1 MTSSSFL
8 TSARVANSKLAA
20 KLAGYR
26 VCVGCGQAIG
36 VKASVRRTSTT
47 RSDRNLPAIVIIGA
61 GRALAAFALPAA
73 PGHART
79 TAGFKN
85 WFGPVARCSF
95 AALVQSCQKAS
106 RCIAQTLHA
115 PCVAPA
121 FHKQQQTTGV
131 THELGSIIQER
142 GFFSQ
147 GGTHV

>member
-1 MTSSSFL
+1 MDTSSFL

-79 TAGFKN
+79 TAGLLNSNGDRAPRGLLF
-85 WFGPVARCSF
+85 F
-95 AALVQSCQKAS
+95 ALVNSVQEPAS
-106 RCIAQTLHA
+106 RLTKCFRSVFVNLRHGKHHDRRKRQ
-115 PCVAPA
+115 
-121 FHKQQQTTGV
+121 GV
-131 THELGSIIQER
+131 
-142 GFFSQ
+142 
-147 GGTHV
+147 VKA